1 MRGRISCILAAVL
14 FTTTTLESRGSVLGA
29 ISLGRMAAEQ
39 PSNLKERLLAVP
51 PGTMIEVRLQTKQK
65 IRGRLGEISDE
76 GFSLTTLQEQKVVKE
91 EIAFADLKSFKKV
104 EGGKAGHR
112 VLWMLAG
119 VGALVL
125 ILSVIILAR
134 GDD

>member
-1 MRGRISCILAAVL
+1 MRETICCVLAAVL
-14 FTTTTLESRGSVLGA
+14 FVTTSIEARDSALLVVPMGPVAG
-29 ISLGRMAAEQ
+29 EQ
-39 PSNLKERLLAVP
+39 QTAMKERLLAVP
-51 PGTMIEVRLQTKQK
+51 PGTMIEVRLHNKQK

-76 GFSLTTLQEQKVVKE
+76 GFSLTTLEGQKVVKE
-91 EIAFADLKSFKKV
+91 KIAFTELKSFKKV

-119 VGALVL
+119 VGVLVL
-125 ILSVIILAR
+125 ILSIIVLAR